1 MKKELRRIEA
11 LFSCIMYFLSSHTNR
26 GLTLLNRSGENE
38 FKKTA

>member
-1 MKKELRRIEA
+1 MPKELRFIEA
-11 LFSCIMYFLSSHTNR
+11 LFTCIKYSLSSHTNR